1 MMQRL
6 ELTTGK
12 FHLQEIKSNAHEL
25 LFALDSHCGGDFLY
39 LCVDVM
45 ISKTCVYI
53 SLLSII
59 LTTLY
64 FNQAPPG
71 NITYYLYYSDL

>member
-45 ISKTCVYI
+45 ISKTCVH
-53 SLLSII
+53 
-59 LTTLY
+59 
-64 FNQAPPG
+64 
-71 NITYYLYYSDL
+71 ITSQYYSHNLVFQSGTTR